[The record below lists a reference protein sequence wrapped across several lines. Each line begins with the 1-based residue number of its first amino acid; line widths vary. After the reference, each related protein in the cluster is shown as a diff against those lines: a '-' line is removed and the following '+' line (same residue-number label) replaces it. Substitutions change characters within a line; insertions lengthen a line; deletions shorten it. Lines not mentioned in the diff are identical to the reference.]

1 MSAVFSLDQV
11 LACTESATSEYSTTS
26 QYLGAL
32 LGRSGRVKFI
42 LNGLR
47 WREKKTN
54 APITPIRLLPGDSSP
69 LVVIKTAATR
79 GGEEIHSRGGRGP
92 VRKDQFPLKK
102 IKKRKKSRNTQ
113 ESLNVSIHFPLI
125 LAGILTSSRERGVL

>member
-26 QYLGAL
+26 QCLSAL

-42 LNGLR
+42 MDDLR
-47 WREKKTN
+47 WKKKLTN

-69 LVVIKTAATR
+69 LVVINLLAR
-79 GGEEIHSRGGRGP
+79 R
-92 VRKDQFPLKK
+92 D
-102 IKKRKKSRNTQ
+102 IKLGVPRNTIGLWDLASDL
-113 ESLNVSIHFPLI
+113 SLFVW
-125 LAGILTSSRERGVL
+125 